1 MLRNRLAVVACA
13 VALGMIPGIAGC
25 AGQDKTVVT
34 VNGEKITKGQL
45 DNRLEG
51 QAGKTTLQ
59 QMVDTNL
66 VLQYGKS
73 QNITVTDAELQ
84 DAINALMARFP
95 AGQFDTIIKNQGLT
109 MDDVK
114 NIERVQLIIRKAVDK
129 QVNISDAQVRDFYA
143 KNKQLYSTP
152 AQVRARHILVKTKAE
167 ADAVEAQLRAGG
179 NFATIAQK
187 VSIDPGSKMQGGEL
201 GWFGPTQMVKP
212 FADVAY
218 SLQVGQI
225 SQPVQTA
232 FGWHVIQLEEKRPAH
247 VASLA
252 EAAPK
257 VRQMLLQQPEA
268 AQSGPFMEN
277 LQHKANIQVY
287 DERFNPLFP
296 PTPAPMGTPAT
307 PAPAPTKRK

>member
-25 AGQDKTVVT
+25 AGQDKTVVS

-84 DAINALMARFP
+84 DAINALTARFP

-129 QVNISDAQVRDFYA
+129 QVNISDAQVADFYA

-152 AQVRARHILVKTKAE
+152 AQVRARHILVKTKP
-167 ADAVEAQLRAGG
+167 EAQGG
-179 NFATIAQK
+179 YRHVRGRGGAQ
-187 VSIDPGSKMQGGEL
+187 
-201 GWFGPTQMVKP
+201 
-212 FADVAY
+212 
-218 SLQVGQI
+218 
-225 SQPVQTA
+225 
-232 FGWHVIQLEEKRPAH
+232 
-247 VASLA
+247 
-252 EAAPK
+252 
-257 VRQMLLQQPEA
+257 
-268 AQSGPFMEN
+268 
-277 LQHKANIQVY
+277 
-287 DERFNPLFP
+287 PLHRC
-296 PTPAPMGTPAT
+296 A
-307 PAPAPTKRK
+307 R

>member
-13 VALGMIPGIAGC
+13 VALGMVPGFAGC
-25 AGQDKTVVT
+25 AGQDKTVVS

-95 AGQFDTIIKNQGLT
+95 AGQFDAIIKNQGLT

-257 VRQMLLQQPEA
+257 VRQMLLQQAEA

-296 PTPAPMGTPAT
+296 PTPAPPGTPPSST
-307 PAPAPTKRK
+307 PTPTKPK